1 MLININAVHKRIGVY
16 YLSYVDHP
24 LALMEVHLYNKYPGN
39 KAYSFYGYLMNMS
52 LSQAFTR
59 LNDERDITLKVPRS
73 FSIGDILEVNGNKY
87 MCVNNGWIE
96 VS

>member
-1 MLININAVHKRIGVY
+1 MLINIDAVHKRIGVY

-24 LALMEVHLYNKYPGN
+24 LALMEVHLYNRYPGN

-59 LNDERDITLKVPRS
+59 LNEEKDITLKVPRS
-73 FSIGDILEVNGNKY
+73 FSVGDVLEIEGIKY
-87 MCVNNGWIE
+87 MCVRDGW
-96 VS
+96 VGVN